1 MRFEK
6 GNKLAKGGRRNPS
19 GGRPTLEQAE
29 FKEALRVEIE
39 HQARQKI
46 KAIAKKYISRAV
58 GSKGDKIL
66 MHLVDKVM
74 PSARQAIDLNITGA
88 EDFYREIQ
96 EAKKR

>member
-1 MRFEK
+1 
-6 GNKLAKGGRRNPS
+6 
-19 GGRPTLEQAE
+19 
-29 FKEALRVEIE
+29 
-39 HQARQKI
+39 
-46 KAIAKKYISRAV
+46 
-58 GSKGDKIL
+58 